1 MVQEKKSKRL
11 SRKLQKSYV
20 IKTDI
25 DELSDVLC
33 ELLKLLNIEELHIMT
48 YKDRIDVFA
57 TKEMTP
63 LHVELYERFFS
74 LHPDD
79 AEKEEFDESGIR
91 QLIYADRVTKRKL
104 IQTHIS
110 YITYDFELG
119 DVTDIV
125 YKV

>member
-25 DELSDVLC
+25 DELSDVLY

-63 LHVELYERFFS
+63 LHVELYERF
-74 LHPDD
+74 LVY
-79 AEKEEFDESGIR
+79 I
-91 QLIYADRVTKRKL
+91 LMMLKRKN
-104 IQTHIS
+104 
-110 YITYDFELG
+110 F
-119 DVTDIV
+119 
-125 YKV
+125 

>member
-57 TKEMTP
+57 TKEMPP
-63 LHVELYERFFS
+63 LHVELYERFFGLQS
-74 LHPDD
+74 DNS
-79 AEKEEFDESGIR
+79 EQEELVKNQIKNR
-91 QLIYADRVTKRKL
+91 INC
-104 IQTHIS
+104 
-110 YITYDFELG
+110 
-119 DVTDIV
+119 
-125 YKV
+125 

>member
-1 MVQEKKSKRL
+1 MVQEEKSKRL

-79 AEKEEFDESGIR
+79 AGKEELLKE
-91 QLIYADRVTKRKL
+91 QIYQD
-104 IQTHIS
+104 
-110 YITYDFELG
+110 
-119 DVTDIV
+119 
-125 YKV
+125 

>member
-20 IKTDI
+20 IKMDI

-79 AEKEEFDESGIR
+79 AEKEELLKE
-91 QLIYADRVTKRKL
+91 QIYQDWLLKR
-104 IQTHIS
+104 
-110 YITYDFELG
+110 
-119 DVTDIV
+119 IV
-125 YKV
+125 SI

>member
-20 IKTDI
+20 IKTDT

-33 ELLKLLNIEELHIMT
+33 ELLKLLNVEELHIMT

-57 TKEMTP
+57 TKEMPP

-74 LHPDD
+74 LHPEN
-79 AEKEEFDESGIR
+79 AEQEEFIKNQIKNRDN
-91 QLIYADRVTKRKL
+91 
-104 IQTHIS
+104 
-110 YITYDFELG
+110 F
-119 DVTDIV
+119 
-125 YKV
+125 

>member
-1 MVQEKKSKRL
+1 MVQEKQSKRL

-33 ELLKLLNIEELHIMT
+33 ELLKLLKIEELHIMT

-57 TKEMTP
+57 TKEMPP
-63 LHVELYERFFS
+63 LHVELYERFFN

-79 AEKEEFDESGIR
+79 AEKEELLKE
-91 QLIYADRVTKRKL
+91 QIYQD
-104 IQTHIS
+104 
-110 YITYDFELG
+110 
-119 DVTDIV
+119 
-125 YKV
+125 

>member
-79 AEKEEFDESGIR
+79 TEKEELLKE
-91 QLIYADRVTKRKL
+91 QIYQDWLLKR
-104 IQTHIS
+104 
-110 YITYDFELG
+110 
-119 DVTDIV
+119 IV
-125 YKV
+125 SI

>member
-25 DELSDVLC
+25 DELSDVLY

-63 LHVELYERFFS
+63 LHVEL
-74 LHPDD
+74 
-79 AEKEEFDESGIR
+79 
-91 QLIYADRVTKRKL
+91 
-104 IQTHIS
+104 
-110 YITYDFELG
+110 
-119 DVTDIV
+119 
-125 YKV
+125 

>member
-79 AEKEEFDESGIR
+79 AEQEEFI
-91 QLIYADRVTKRKL
+91 K
-104 IQTHIS
+104 
-110 YITYDFELG
+110 ITFNEK
-119 DVTDIV
+119 V
-125 YKV
+125 YFIKYTFFVLTFK

>member
-79 AEKEEFDESGIR
+79 AEQVEFIKNQIKNRDN
-91 QLIYADRVTKRKL
+91 
-104 IQTHIS
+104 
-110 YITYDFELG
+110 F
-119 DVTDIV
+119 
-125 YKV
+125 

>member
-11 SRKLQKSYV
+11 SSKLRKAYV

-33 ELLKLLNIEELHIMT
+33 ELLKLLKVEELHIMT

-57 TKEMTP
+57 TKEMQP

-74 LHPDD
+74 LHPEND
-79 AEKEEFDESGIR
+79 EQEEFIKN
-91 QLIYADRVTKRKL
+91 QILK
-104 IQTHIS
+104 
-110 YITYDFELG
+110 
-119 DVTDIV
+119 
-125 YKV
+125 

>member
-25 DELSDVLC
+25 DELSDVLY

-63 LHVELYERFFS
+63 LHVELYER
-74 LHPDD
+74 
-79 AEKEEFDESGIR
+79 
-91 QLIYADRVTKRKL
+91 Y
-104 IQTHIS
+104 
-110 YITYDFELG
+110 
-119 DVTDIV
+119 
-125 YKV
+125 

>member
-79 AEKEEFDESGIR
+79 A
-91 QLIYADRVTKRKL
+91 
-104 IQTHIS
+104 
-110 YITYDFELG
+110 
-119 DVTDIV
+119 
-125 YKV
+125 

>member
-1 MVQEKKSKRL
+1 MKGGYYMVQEKKSKRL

-20 IKTDI
+20 IKMDI

-57 TKEMTP
+57 TKEMPP

-74 LHPDD
+74 LKPDNS
-79 AEKEEFDESGIR
+79 EQEELVKNQIKNRIDC
-91 QLIYADRVTKRKL
+91 
-104 IQTHIS
+104 
-110 YITYDFELG
+110 
-119 DVTDIV
+119 
-125 YKV
+125 

>member
-1 MVQEKKSKRL
+1 MIQEKKSKRL
-11 SRKLQKSYV
+11 SSKLRKSYV

-25 DELSDVLC
+25 DELSDVLY

-79 AEKEEFDESGIR
+79 AEKEELLKE
-91 QLIYADRVTKRKL
+91 QIYQD
-104 IQTHIS
+104 
-110 YITYDFELG
+110 
-119 DVTDIV
+119 
-125 YKV
+125 

>member
-63 LHVELYERFFS
+63 LHVELYERYFS

-79 AEKEEFDESGIR
+79 AENEELLKE
-91 QLIYADRVTKRKL
+91 QIYQD
-104 IQTHIS
+104 
-110 YITYDFELG
+110 
-119 DVTDIV
+119 
-125 YKV
+125 

>member
-33 ELLKLLNIEELHIMT
+33 ELLNLLNMEELHIMT

-57 TKEMTP
+57 TKEMPP

-74 LHPDD
+74 LHPEN
-79 AEKEEFDESGIR
+79 AEQEEFIKNQIKNRDN
-91 QLIYADRVTKRKL
+91 
-104 IQTHIS
+104 
-110 YITYDFELG
+110 F
-119 DVTDIV
+119 
-125 YKV
+125 

>member
-25 DELSDVLC
+25 DELNDVLC
-33 ELLKLLNIEELHIMT
+33 ELLKLLNVEELHIMT
-48 YKDRIDVFA
+48 YRDRIDVFA

-74 LHPDD
+74 LQPQND
-79 AEKEEFDESGIR
+79 EQEEFIKNQIKNRDS
-91 QLIYADRVTKRKL
+91 
-104 IQTHIS
+104 
-110 YITYDFELG
+110 F
-119 DVTDIV
+119 
-125 YKV
+125 

>member
-33 ELLKLLNIEELHIMT
+33 ELLKLLNVEELHIMT

-57 TKEMTP
+57 TKEMPP

-74 LHPDD
+74 LHPEN
-79 AEKEEFDESGIR
+79 AEQEEFIKNQIKNRDN
-91 QLIYADRVTKRKL
+91 
-104 IQTHIS
+104 
-110 YITYDFELG
+110 F
-119 DVTDIV
+119 
-125 YKV
+125 

>member
-25 DELSDVLC
+25 DELNDVLC
-33 ELLKLLNIEELHIMT
+33 ELLKLLNVEELHIMT

-57 TKEMTP
+57 TKEMSP

-74 LHPDD
+74 LQPEN
-79 AEKEEFDESGIR
+79 AEQEEFIKNQIKNRNS
-91 QLIYADRVTKRKL
+91 
-104 IQTHIS
+104 
-110 YITYDFELG
+110 F
-119 DVTDIV
+119 
-125 YKV
+125 

>member
-1 MVQEKKSKRL
+1 MVKEKKSKRL

-33 ELLKLLNIEELHIMT
+33 ELLKLLKIEELHIMT

-79 AEKEEFDESGIR
+79 DEKEELLKE
-91 QLIYADRVTKRKL
+91 QIYQD
-104 IQTHIS
+104 
-110 YITYDFELG
+110 
-119 DVTDIV
+119 
-125 YKV
+125 

>member
-1 MVQEKKSKRL
+1 MVQEMKSKRL

-79 AEKEEFDESGIR
+79 AKKEELLKE
-91 QLIYADRVTKRKL
+91 QIYQD
-104 IQTHIS
+104 
-110 YITYDFELG
+110 
-119 DVTDIV
+119 
-125 YKV
+125 

>member
-33 ELLKLLNIEELHIMT
+33 ELLKLLKIEELHIMT

-79 AEKEEFDESGIR
+79 AE
-91 QLIYADRVTKRKL
+91 
-104 IQTHIS
+104 
-110 YITYDFELG
+110 
-119 DVTDIV
+119 
-125 YKV
+125 

>member
-25 DELSDVLC
+25 DELNDVLC
-33 ELLKLLNIEELHIMT
+33 ELLKLLNVEELHIMT

-57 TKEMTP
+57 TKEMSP

-74 LHPDD
+74 LQPEN
-79 AEKEEFDESGIR
+79 AEQEEFIKN
-91 QLIYADRVTKRKL
+91 QIKKR
-104 IQTHIS
+104 
-110 YITYDFELG
+110 DNF
-119 DVTDIV
+119 
-125 YKV
+125 

>member
-63 LHVELYERFFS
+63 LYVELYERFFG

-79 AEKEEFDESGIR
+79 AEKEELLKE
-91 QLIYADRVTKRKL
+91 QIYQD
-104 IQTHIS
+104 
-110 YITYDFELG
+110 
-119 DVTDIV
+119 
-125 YKV
+125 

>member
-11 SRKLQKSYV
+11 SSKFRKSYV

-33 ELLKLLNIEELHIMT
+33 ELLKLLKVEELHIMT

-57 TKEMTP
+57 TKEMQP

-74 LHPDD
+74 LRPEND
-79 AEKEEFDESGIR
+79 EQEEFIKN
-91 QLIYADRVTKRKL
+91 QILK
-104 IQTHIS
+104 
-110 YITYDFELG
+110 
-119 DVTDIV
+119 
-125 YKV
+125 

>member
-79 AEKEEFDESGIR
+79 AEQEEFIKNQKKIE
-91 QLIYADRVTKRKL
+91 
-104 IQTHIS
+104 
-110 YITYDFELG
+110 ITFNEK
-119 DVTDIV
+119 V
-125 YKV
+125 YFIKYTFFVLTFK

>member
-63 LHVELYERFFS
+63 LHVELYERFFC

-79 AEKEEFDESGIR
+79 AEKEELLKE
-91 QLIYADRVTKRKL
+91 QIYQD
-104 IQTHIS
+104 
-110 YITYDFELG
+110 
-119 DVTDIV
+119 
-125 YKV
+125 